1 MSRKT
6 AITVTGLLLALF
18 SSINAQTS
26 NVAYFMNLPQSNFL
40 NPALETPTRFYI
52 GLPVL
57 TGVSAGLDN
66 NFLTLKDIFTPGLK
80 ADSIFSF
87 QNPNFSLKNLA
98 SKLNRNNTISAQ
110 ADVQLL
116 GIGFPV
122 GKNFSVSIDVSD
134 RFTSKVLFPRS
145 LLDLYLAGGS
155 DLIGQTIDISN
166 MNVKGQFFRSY
177 GAGFSGEII
186 PNLRIGA
193 RLNLLSGIG
202 SLSFDDQSFT
212 LKVNNDLSQTVTA
225 NATMETSG
233 NEELSKLS
241 SASGIGGFL
250 HDYMGIPLKNPG
262 FSIDF
267 GGEYKFGK
275 MASVSFSVRD
285 LGFIKW
291 KSDLQ
296 AWNANGTFT
305 LPGITLQDVQNQTFS
320 IDKMFN
326 SLVDSVKSGF
336 KPVTSPSPF
345 TTYLPTDIT
354 LGASFSPLK
363 FISFGVLS
371 VSKIYAGSTSESVM
385 VSANTHLGQVFSAS
399 VAYSMENNSYNN
411 LGVGLS
417 VTAGVAQI
425 YLIADKI
432 PMQWD
437 KVYISKS
444 GSTDYTGIPLP
455 NNFNTVNFQF
465 GVNII
470 FGKRVTQKRDKP
482 MLQSDG
488 QPNQ

>member
-1 MSRKT
+1 MRRKAT
-6 AITVTGLLLALF
+6 IILTGLLFAMF

-26 NVAYFMNLPQSNFL
+26 NVAYFMNLPQSSYL
-40 NPALETPTRFYI
+40 NPALITSTRFYI

-57 TGVSAGLDN
+57 TGIGAGIDN
-66 NFLTLKDIFTPGLK
+66 NFLQLKDIVTPGLK

-98 SKLNRNNTISAQ
+98 SKLNKNNTISAQ
-110 ADVQLL
+110 VNIQLL

-122 GKNFSVSIDVSD
+122 GRNFSVMIDVMD
-134 RFTSKVLFPRS
+134 RFTSKVLFPKS
-145 LLDLYLAGGS
+145 LLDLYLTGGS
-155 DLIGQTIDISN
+155 DLIGQTIDISK
-166 MNVKGQFFRSY
+166 MNVQGQFFRSY

-186 PNLRIGA
+186 QNLRIGA

-233 NEELSKLS
+233 SEELSK
-241 SASGIGGFL
+241 IGSPAGMSGFL
-250 HDYMGIPLKNPG
+250 HDYIGMPLTNPG

-267 GGEYKFGK
+267 GAEYNFGK
-275 MASVSFSVRD
+275 LVTVSFSVRD

-296 AWNANGTFT
+296 AWNVNGAFT
-305 LPGITLQDVQNQTFS
+305 LPGITLQDVQNQSFS
-320 IDKMFN
+320 IDQMYN
-326 SLVDSVKSGF
+326 SLADSVKSNF
-336 KPVTSPSPF
+336 KQVASPQPF
-345 TTYLPTDIT
+345 KTYLPTDIT
-354 LGASFSPLK
+354 FGASFNPFK

-371 VSKIYAGSTSESVM
+371 VSKIYAGSTSESLTM
-385 VSANTHLGQVFSAS
+385 SANAHLGQVFSAS

-417 VTAGVAQI
+417 VTAGVAQFYFI
-425 YLIADKI
+425 VDKI

-437 KVYISKS
+437 KVYIGKS

-455 NNFNTVNFQF
+455 NNFNTVNFQL
-465 GVNII
+465 GLNII
-470 FGKRVTQKRDKP
+470 FGKRVAPKRDIP
-482 MLQSDG
+482 MLQSGD
-488 QPNQ
+488 QTNQ